1 MILKNNKSSGTLF
14 ENFTPAHRDEILK
27 YFDPKQPD
35 SLMKWVNPNFL
46 KHPTT
51 ETELYQG
58 GEVQFDEYNKVPVM
72 LYLSCLCQIT
82 TVYRVPKET
91 GNSVPT
97 ADALISLYHKRGIS
111 TPIVEDILLVDEN
124 KHALCR
130 FTLDIDE
137 YKCNYK
143 NIEALSDLEKRLF
156 LVLNYGLEISV
167 DSKPGASVVTVYHK
181 ATDRIITERTFIT
194 L

>member
-1 MILKNNKSSGTLF
+1 MILNNKKGSGTLF
-14 ENFTPAHRDEILK
+14 ENFTPAHRGEILK
-27 YFDPKQPD
+27 YFDIKHPD

-46 KHPTT
+46 TSPTK
-51 ETELYQG
+51 ETEVYQG
-58 GEVQFDEYNKVPVM
+58 GEVQFDKYNKVPVM

-91 GNSVPT
+91 GKNVPT
-97 ADALISLYHKRGIS
+97 VDALISLYHKEGIF
-111 TPIVEDILLVDEN
+111 TPIVTNILLVDDNRES
-124 KHALCR
+124 LCK

-143 NIEALSDLEKRLF
+143 NIESLSDLEKRLF
-156 LVLNYGLEISV
+156 LVLNYGLEVIV

-181 ATDRIITERTFIT
+181 ATDRVLTERTFIT